1 MANLETFACW
11 FVEKKYDANEQTAG
25 INIILKTAE
34 PSIVPVP
41 ISSFDMNTPII
52 DVNSSGADVPI
63 AMNVA
68 PATSAGKFNSV
79 VFYWR
84 KHPQMRF
91 RNILINQ
98 ITYHH

>member
-1 MANLETFACW
+1 MCNTYQSTKLSFKTNNN
-11 FVEKKYDANEQTAG
+11 VVTKKYDANEQTAG

-63 AMNVA
+63 AINVA
-68 PATSAGKFNSV
+68 PATSAGEE
-79 VFYWR
+79 R
-84 KHPQMRF
+84 
-91 RNILINQ
+91 ILKP
-98 ITYHH
+98 